1 MARKVTGGAVGEPSV
16 GAIQVAPTAVVTAAD
31 NQNITLSPTGTGSV
45 VITNNTI
52 LNAQSDL
59 RFADADSSNYVAFR
73 GASTIS
79 SNVTWTL
86 PAADGSSNQAIVTN
100 GTGTLSFETVRPT
113 VSDETASATTH
124 YVVINAATSGAMTS
138 PKVSSTK
145 LTYQPSTGNLSSTLF
160 TGSASATATTLTTTN
175 ATFYPTFVSSNTT
188 TTNQAHQVAT
198 AFNFNAST
206 GTLTATIV
214 TASSDERLKENV
226 RPIKDALS
234 TVLQLSGVLFNRI
247 GQTDDEI
254 GYIAQQVEK
263 IIPQVIHT
271 DADGM
276 KSLAYGN
283 LVALLGE
290 AIREQQQQ
298 IEELK
303 GRIA

>member
-1 MARKVTGGAVGEPSV
+1 MGRRHTAGAVGNQGV
-16 GAIQVAPTAVVTAAD
+16 GGVQVDNTTLSAAD
-31 NQNITLSPTGTGSV
+31 NLDITVDPSGTG
-45 VITNNTI
+45 IFKI
-52 LNAQSDL
+52 AGDAQLQAQGDL
-59 RFADADSSNYVAFR
+59 RFADSDSSNYVAFQ

-86 PAADGSSNQAIVTN
+86 PAADGTANQAIVTN
-100 GTGTLSFETVRPT
+100 ASGILSFATVQPI
-113 VSDETASATTH
+113 VADETASAVTH
-124 YVVINAATSGAMTS
+124 YVIVNAATSGAMTS

-175 ATFYPTFVSSNTT
+175 STFYPTFVSSNTT

-206 GTLTATIV
+206 GTLTSTIV

-226 RPIKDALS
+226 RPIADALS
-234 TVLQLSGVLFNRI
+234 KVLQLSGVLFNRI

-290 AIREQQQQ
+290 AIKEQQQQ

>member
-1 MARKVTGGAVGEPSV
+1 MGRRHTAGAVGNQGV
-16 GAIQVAPTAVVTAAD
+16 GGVQVDNTTLSAAD
-31 NQNITLSPTGTGSV
+31 DLDITVDPSGTG
-45 VITNNTI
+45 IFKI
-52 LNAQSDL
+52 AGDAQLQAQGDL
-59 RFADADSSNYVAFR
+59 RFADSDSSNYVAFQ

-86 PAADGSSNQAIVTN
+86 PSADGTSTQAIVTN
-100 GTGTLSFETVRPT
+100 GSGTLSFATVQPT
-113 VSDETASATTH
+113 VADETASATTH
-124 YVVINAATSGAMTS
+124 YVIINAATSGAMTS

-188 TTNQAHQVAT
+188 TTNQAHQVAS
-198 AFNFNAST
+198 AFTFNASN

-226 RPIKDALS
+226 RPIADALS
-234 TVLQLSGVLFNRI
+234 KVLQLSGVLFNRI
-247 GQTDDEI
+247 GQTNDEI

-263 IIPQVIHT
+263 IMPQVIHT

>member
-1 MARKVTGGAVGEPSV
+1 MGRRHTAGAVGNQGV
-16 GAIQVAPTAVVTAAD
+16 GGVQVDNTTLSAAD
-31 NQNITLSPTGTGSV
+31 NLDITVDPSGTG
-45 VITNNTI
+45 IFKI
-52 LNAQSDL
+52 AGDAQLQAQGDL
-59 RFADADSSNYVAFR
+59 RFADSDSSNYVAFQ

-86 PAADGSSNQAIVTN
+86 PAADGTANQAIVTN
-100 GTGTLSFETVRPT
+100 GSGTLSFATVQPI
-113 VSDETASATTH
+113 VADETASATTH
-124 YVVINAATSGAMTS
+124 YVIVNAATSGAMTS

-175 ATFYPTFVSSNTT
+175 STFYPTFVSSNTT

-206 GTLTATIV
+206 GTLTSTIV
-214 TASSDERLKENV
+214 TASSDEKLKENI
-226 RPIKDALS
+226 RPIADALS
-234 TVLQLSGVLFNRI
+234 KVLQLSGVLFNRI
-247 GQTDDEI
+247 GQTADEI

-290 AIREQQQQ
+290 AIKEQQQQ

-303 GRIA
+303 ERIA

>member
-1 MARKVTGGAVGEPSV
+1 MGRRHTAGAVGNQGV
-16 GAIQVAPTAVVTAAD
+16 GGVQVDNTTLTAAD
-31 NQNITLSPTGTGSV
+31 DLDITVDPSGTG
-45 VITNNTI
+45 IFKI
-52 LNAQSDL
+52 AGDAQLQAQGDL
-59 RFADADSSNYVAFR
+59 RFADSDSSNYVAFQ

-86 PAADGSSNQAIVTN
+86 PAADGTANQAIVTN
-100 GTGTLSFETVRPT
+100 ASGTLSFATVQPT
-113 VSDETASATTH
+113 VADETASATTH
-124 YVVINAATSGAMTS
+124 YVIVNAATSGAMTS

-175 ATFYPTFVSSNTT
+175 STFYPTFVSSNTT

-206 GTLTATIV
+206 GTLTSTIV
-214 TASSDERLKENV
+214 TASSDERLKENI
-226 RPIKDALS
+226 RPITDALS
-234 TVLQLSGVLFNRI
+234 KVLQLSGVLFNRI
-247 GQTDDEI
+247 GQTADEI

-271 DADGM
+271 DVDGM

-290 AIREQQQQ
+290 AIKEQQQQ

>member
-1 MARKVTGGAVGEPSV
+1 MGRRHTAGAVGNQGV
-16 GAIQVAPTAVVTAAD
+16 GGVQVDNTTLTAAND
-31 NQNITLSPTGTGSV
+31 LDITIDPSGTG
-45 VITNNTI
+45 IFKI
-52 LNAQSDL
+52 AGDAQLQAQGDL
-59 RFADADSSNYVAFR
+59 RFADSDSSNYVAFQ

-86 PAADGSSNQAIVTN
+86 PAADGTANQAIVTN
-100 GTGTLSFETVRPT
+100 GSGTLSFTTVQPAIA
-113 VSDETASATTH
+113 DETASATTH
-124 YVVINAATSGAMTS
+124 YVVVNAATSGAMTS

-198 AFNFNAST
+198 AFNFNANN
-206 GTLTATIV
+206 GTLTSTIV
-214 TASSDERLKENV
+214 TASSDERLKENI
-226 RPIKDALS
+226 RPIADALS
-234 TVLQLSGVLFNRI
+234 KVLQLSGVLFNRI

-263 IIPQVIHT
+263 IVPQVIHT

-290 AIREQQQQ
+290 AIKEQQQQ

>member
-1 MARKVTGGAVGEPSV
+1 MGRRHTAGAVGNQGV
-16 GAIQVAPTAVVTAAD
+16 GGVQVD
-31 NQNITLSPTGTGSV
+31 NTTLSAANDLDITVDPSGTG
-45 VITNNTI
+45 IFKI
-52 LNAQSDL
+52 AGDAQLQAQGDL
-59 RFADADSSNYVAFR
+59 RFADSDSSNYVAFQ

-86 PAADGSSNQAIVTN
+86 PSADGTSTQAIVTD
-100 GTGTLSFETVRPT
+100 GSGTLSFATVQPT
-113 VSDETASATTH
+113 VADETASATTH
-124 YVVINAATSGAMTS
+124 YVIINAATSGAMTS

-198 AFNFNAST
+198 AFTFNASN

>member
-1 MARKVTGGAVGEPSV
+1 MGRRHTAGAVGNQGV
-16 GAIQVAPTAVVTAAD
+16 GGVQVD
-31 NQNITLSPTGTGSV
+31 NTTLSAANDLDITVDPSGTG
-45 VITNNTI
+45 IFKIAGDTQ
-52 LNAQSDL
+52 LQAQGDL
-59 RFADADSSNYVAFR
+59 RFADSDSSNYVAFQ

-86 PAADGSSNQAIVTN
+86 PAADGTANQAIVTN
-100 GTGTLSFETVRPT
+100 ASGILSFATVQPI
-113 VSDETASATTH
+113 VADETASAVTH
-124 YVVINAATSGAMTS
+124 YVIVNAATSGAMTS

-175 ATFYPTFVSSNTT
+175 STFYPTFVSSNTT

-206 GTLTATIV
+206 GTLTSTIV

-226 RPIKDALS
+226 RPIADALS
-234 TVLQLSGVLFNRI
+234 KVLQLSGVLFNRI

-290 AIREQQQQ
+290 AIKEQQQQ

>member
-1 MARKVTGGAVGEPSV
+1 MGRRHTAGAVGNQGV
-16 GAIQVAPTAVVTAAD
+16 GGVQVDNTTLTAAD
-31 NQNITLSPTGTGSV
+31 DLDITVDPSGTG
-45 VITNNTI
+45 IFKI
-52 LNAQSDL
+52 AGDAQLQAQGDL
-59 RFADADSSNYVAFR
+59 RFADSDSSNYVAFQ

-86 PAADGSSNQAIVTN
+86 PAADGTANQAIVTN
-100 GTGTLSFETVRPT
+100 ASGTLSFATVQPT
-113 VSDETASATTH
+113 VADETASATTH
-124 YVVINAATSGAMTS
+124 YVIVNAATSGAMTS

-175 ATFYPTFVSSNTT
+175 STFYPTFVSSNTT

-206 GTLTATIV
+206 GTLTSTIV
-214 TASSDERLKENV
+214 TASSDERLKENI
-226 RPIKDALS
+226 RPITDALS
-234 TVLQLSGVLFNRI
+234 KVLQLSGVLFNRI
-247 GQTDDEI
+247 GQTADEI

-290 AIREQQQQ
+290 AIKEQQQQ

>member
-1 MARKVTGGAVGEPSV
+1 MGRRHTAGAVGNQGV
-16 GAIQVAPTAVVTAAD
+16 GGVQVD
-31 NQNITLSPTGTGSV
+31 NTTLSAANDLDITVDPSGTG
-45 VITNNTI
+45 IFKI
-52 LNAQSDL
+52 AGDAQLQAQGDL
-59 RFADADSSNYVAFR
+59 RFADSDSSNYVAFQ

-86 PAADGSSNQAIVTN
+86 PAADGTANQAIVTN
-100 GTGTLSFETVRPT
+100 GSGTLSFATVQPI
-113 VSDETASATTH
+113 VADETASATTH
-124 YVVINAATSGAMTS
+124 YVIVNAATSGAMTS

-160 TGSASATATTLTTTN
+160 TGSASATATTVTTTN
-175 ATFYPTFVSSNTT
+175 STFYPTFVSSNTT

-206 GTLTATIV
+206 GTLTSTIV
-214 TASSDERLKENV
+214 TASSDEKLKENI
-226 RPIKDALS
+226 RPIADALS
-234 TVLQLSGVLFNRI
+234 KVLQLSGVLFNRI
-247 GQTDDEI
+247 GQTADEI

-290 AIREQQQQ
+290 AIKEQQQQ

-303 GRIA
+303 ERIA